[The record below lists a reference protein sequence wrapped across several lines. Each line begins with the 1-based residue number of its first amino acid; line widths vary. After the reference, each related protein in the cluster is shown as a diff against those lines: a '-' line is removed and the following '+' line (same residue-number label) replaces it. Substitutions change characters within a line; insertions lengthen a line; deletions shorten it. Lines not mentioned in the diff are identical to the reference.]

1 MEISHQYVKQRKDF
15 GRHPRFRDEGAEM
28 LADIRPNEEHA
39 KNFVV
44 RKTISTSIQVGQQ
57 MSEHEVNTN
66 PVVLVNRGV
75 LHTEGG
81 WPKEIDCTEI
91 EQVIRYRKKV
101 EKDEHYIRAVVA
113 LCAGAE
119 EVVKENNAIDIYE
132 QYWEGDDAKYST
144 EAAAAHT
151 LTQLLD
157 PSPSRRGAQYLCWH
171 PDGSRKVAVAYS
183 VLEFQ
188 AEGAPSDSYVWDL
201 GNPAQPDSVL
211 SPTSPLVCLNFN
223 LRDNKVLGAGQYNG
237 QFAVFDTRQG
247 SNAVDA
253 TPIVKSHRDPVYDFA
268 WLQSKTGTEAMT
280 ASSDGR
286 VLWWDTRRL
295 GEPREELPLAERGVP
310 SGALFGAV
318 SLDYSPAAGPTK
330 FLVGTEPGN
339 VLLCNRKAKT
349 PADRVGASYSGHHGP
364 VYGLSRSPFY
374 PKMFA
379 SCGDWTARVW
389 NEDLRT
395 PLITTAYHTAHLT
408 AIRWSPTRPSVFFSA
423 REDGVLDAR
432 DYYLNTQTAPALSTQ
447 VADCA
452 LTSLRVHEGG
462 SLVAVGCRD
471 GTTAVLQL
479 SSSLVDLQPS
489 EKAATLAMLERET
502 AREKNLEK
510 AQKEAKIRARK
521 DAVAQEPAAAAAAG
535 ADAAADAAIG
545 EGDNIQQLEKEFFE
559 STM

>member
-1 MEISHQYVKQRKDF
+1 
-15 GRHPRFRDEGAEM
+15 M

-39 KNFVV
+39 NNFVV
-44 RKTISTSIQVGQQ
+44 RTPMCTSVQVGQQ

-66 PVVLVNRGV
+66 PVILVNRGI

-81 WPKEIDCTEI
+81 WPKEIDCTEV
-91 EQVIRYRKKV
+91 EQVIRYRKRQ

-113 LCAGAE
+113 LCASAE
-119 EVVKENNAIDIYE
+119 EVIKENNAIDIYE
-132 QYWEGDDAKYST
+132 QYWEGETEGYAT

-157 PSPSRRGAQYLCWH
+157 PSRSRRGAQYICWH
-171 PDGSRKVAVAYS
+171 PDGSRRVAVAYS
-183 VLEFQ
+183 KLEFQ
-188 AEGAPSDSYVWDL
+188 RQAESGPSDSYVWDL
-201 GNPAQPDSVL
+201 GNPAQPEATL
-211 SPTSPLVCLNFN
+211 SATSALVCLNFN
-223 LRDNKVLGAGQYNG
+223 LKDSKVLGGGQYNG
-237 QFAVFDTRQG
+237 QFVVFDMRHG
-247 SNAVDA
+247 SAAVDA
-253 TPIVKSHRDPVYDFA
+253 TPIEKSHRDPVYDFA

-280 ASSDGR
+280 VSSDGR

-295 GEPREELPLAERGVP
+295 GEPREELALAERGVA
-310 SGALFGAV
+310 SGALSGAV

-330 FLVGTEPGN
+330 FLVGTEPGS

-364 VYGLSRSPFY
+364 VYGVARSPFY

-395 PLITTAYHTAHLT
+395 PLITTAYHTAHIT
-408 AIRWSPTRPSVFFSA
+408 SVRWSPTRPSLFFSA
-423 REDGVLDAR
+423 RADGMLDAW
-432 DYYLNTQTAPALSTQ
+432 DYYLNSQTAPALSMQ

-462 SLVAVGCRD
+462 GLVAVGCAD
-471 GTTAVLQL
+471 GTTSVLQM
-479 SSSLVDLQPS
+479 SSSLVDVQPG

-510 AQKEAKIRARK
+510 AQKEAKVRARK
-521 DAVAQEPAAAAAAG
+521 TTIAVVAPRDDDPHEVPTAAAETEVEAT
-535 ADAAADAAIG
+535 ADSYDDIAQVPDISLPF
-545 EGDNIQQLEKEFFE
+545 LEKDFFE